1 MRQHLSIIA
10 WGTPS
15 VSNREDLL
23 GSDSLFFTQT
33 RDNPFLGYTGREQV
47 HTMPGRH
54 QAHADAA
61 QRRQHGFEQISE
73 LPSKDLRFP
82 LQRKLRMGSVDG
94 QPLPNSLML
103 FE

>member
-1 MRQHLSIIA
+1 
-10 WGTPS
+10 
-15 VSNREDLL
+15 
-23 GSDSLFFTQT
+23 
-33 RDNPFLGYTGREQV
+33 
-47 HTMPGRH
+47 MPGRH
-54 QAHADAA
+54 QAHADVA